1 MLKPLH
7 NLCRRMKGYSLRKLW
22 SVYHYNRQLE
32 PATCKQ
38 LRYSASP
45 TRVFTDNNI
54 YLILTQQFNVMR
66 NFEGSPR
73 DDRMSVFKRQISFK
87 WINQTQNIFMLLSNF
102 KFRNLYSANCEENC
116 SWFITFEHNCSRF
129 YILNIFP
136 IIARFFNPR
145 FSCQRR
151 KGYSQIGTSFKS
163 IQANL
168 FCKWMC
174 RIDNVGNFVLNNVI
188 TETLWTSKASN
199 TYRYR
204 LRLRALDTASKRK
217 GGINFGN
224 CQQLTKMSGF
234 RCPTEYQ
241 KVL

>member
-1 MLKPLH
+1 
-7 NLCRRMKGYSLRKLW
+7 
-22 SVYHYNRQLE
+22 
-32 PATCKQ
+32 
-38 LRYSASP
+38 
-45 TRVFTDNNI
+45 
-54 YLILTQQFNVMR
+54 
-66 NFEGSPR
+66 
-73 DDRMSVFKRQISFK
+73 MSVFKRQISFK

-151 KGYSQIGTSFKS
+151 KGYSQVGTSFKS
-163 IQANL
+163 IPANL

-188 TETLWTSKASN
+188 TETLWTSKPP
-199 TYRYR
+199 TRMGIGCGLVR
-204 LRLRALDTASKRK
+204 LTRPAKERVALILATATSLLR
-217 GGINFGN
+217 
-224 CQQLTKMSGF
+224 
-234 RCPTEYQ
+234 
-241 KVL
+241 

>member
-7 NLCRRMKGYSLRKLW
+7 NLFRRIKSYSLWKLW
-22 SVYHYNRQLE
+22 SVYHYNRQIE
-32 PATCKQ
+32 PATREQ
-38 LRYSASP
+38 LRYSPST

-54 YLILTQQFNVMR
+54 YFILTHQFNVMR

-73 DDRMSVFKRQISFK
+73 DNRMSVFKRQTSFK

-129 YILNIFP
+129 YTVNIFP

-145 FSCQRR
+145 ISCQRR
-151 KGYSQIGTSFKS
+151 KGYSLVGTSFKS
-163 IQANL
+163 IPANL

-174 RIDNVGNFVLNNVI
+174 RIDHVGNFILNNVI
-188 TETLWTSKASN
+188 TQTLWTSKASN
-199 TYRYR
+199 TYRYG
-204 LRLRALDTASKRK
+204 LRLSSLDTASKRK
-217 GGINFGN
+217 GGINFGK
-224 CQQLTKMSGF
+224 CHQLTKMRGF

>member
-1 MLKPLH
+1 
-7 NLCRRMKGYSLRKLW
+7 
-22 SVYHYNRQLE
+22 
-32 PATCKQ
+32 
-38 LRYSASP
+38 
-45 TRVFTDNNI
+45 
-54 YLILTQQFNVMR
+54 
-66 NFEGSPR
+66 
-73 DDRMSVFKRQISFK
+73 
-87 WINQTQNIFMLLSNF
+87 MLLSNF

-116 SWFITFEHNCSRF
+116 SWFITFEHICSRF

-151 KGYSQIGTSFKS
+151 KGYSQVGTSFKS

-188 TETLWTSKASN
+188 TETLWTSKTSN

-204 LRLRALDTASKRK
+204 LRLSALDTASKRK
-217 GGINFGN
+217 GRINFGN
-224 CQQLTKMSGF
+224 CHQLTKMSGF
-234 RCPTEYQ
+234 RCTTEYQ